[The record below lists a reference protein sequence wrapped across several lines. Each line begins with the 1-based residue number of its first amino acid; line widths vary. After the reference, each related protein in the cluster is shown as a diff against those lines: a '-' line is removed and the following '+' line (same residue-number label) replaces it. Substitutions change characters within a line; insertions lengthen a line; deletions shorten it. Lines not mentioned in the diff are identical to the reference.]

1 MENDVSKKL
10 QAMIEAWDGEEV
22 VTHFDEPTGTW
33 IFIAL
38 HSSVRG
44 MPSGGTRM
52 RHYSDPTLGLRD
64 AMNLAQGMTAKWA
77 VLEAPKGG
85 GKAVLAIP
93 DTLTS
98 TNREGLLRRYGALV
112 DSLGGRFGTG
122 EDLGTTPED
131 MAIVREETR
140 YVHGRDPDGTMTD
153 PGPLTAAGVAHGI
166 DAAIEHV
173 YGENRPDPLTVL
185 VQGVGD
191 VGGPLC
197 DELHARGFR
206 LLISDPDEDRCQA
219 VAQRVGAEIVKPDE
233 ALAAP
238 CDVLAPCAIGGI
250 LNSGS
255 VPGLRCRIVAGSA
268 NNQLAD
274 PDIAAEIAER
284 NILYVPDYVINSGG
298 ALAFELHAG
307 GLTDKNSLLDRMRRV
322 GELVA
327 AILDDGLQHH
337 ETPLAAARRKVE
349 QALASP

>member
-1 MENDVSKKL
+1 MDNHLREEL
-10 QAMIEAWDGEEV
+10 QSIIDSWDGEDV
-22 VTHFDEPTGTW
+22 VAQYDEPTGTW

-52 RHYSDPTLGLRD
+52 RHYAEPSLGLRD
-64 AMNLAQGMTAKWA
+64 AMYLAEGMTAKWA
-77 VLEAPKGG
+77 VLGANKGG

-93 DTLTS
+93 GDLQGQD
-98 TNREGLLRRYGALV
+98 REGLLRRYGALV
-112 DSLGGRFGTG
+112 DSLDGRFGTG

-140 YVHGRDPDGTMTD
+140 WVHGLDPDGRMTD

-173 YGENRPDPLTVL
+173 YGEDRPDPLTVL

-197 DELHARGFR
+197 DELHRRGFR
-206 LLISDPDEDRCQA
+206 LLISDPDVDRCQA
-219 VAQRVGAEIVKPDE
+219 VARRVGADIVNPDD
-233 ALAAP
+233 ALVTE

-250 LNSGS
+250 LNDES
-255 VPGLRCRIVAGSA
+255 VPRLRCRIIAGSA
-268 NNQLAD
+268 NNQLSS
-274 PDIAAEIAER
+274 PEIADVLAKR

-307 GLTDKNSLLDRMRRV
+307 GLTDKAALLERMGTV

-327 AILDDGLQHH
+327 GILHDARS
-337 ETPLAAARRKVE
+337 ENRSPVEAARRRVDN
-349 QALASP
+349 ALT